1 MTDLYERD
9 PEEVGPEH
17 PDDLDA
23 RMRFIEARHEFV
35 GDARGRCVVEVQ
47 KYCNV
52 HKVVDFHQFCN
63 LFPSSILHIDDKL
76 DNHDHGGGDCMCFE
90 GVIDCE

>member
-17 PDDLDA
+17 PDDLNA
-23 RMRFIEARHEFV
+23 RMNFIEARHEFEE
-35 GDARGRCVVEVQ
+35 GRDGKCCVVVGIDPYLCG
-47 KYCNV
+47 K
-52 HKVVDFHQFCN
+52 
-63 LFPSSILHIDDKL
+63 PSWSVMHIDDKL

-90 GVIDCE
+90 NRDYDG